1 MKKRSLIKLS
11 IFALSSCLFV
21 SCVDDKY
28 DFDDVDM
35 TIGTTGDLTL
45 PTSSTGSILL
55 KNLMDLKEDGVIQ
68 VIDGKYYL
76 QEEGNADVPRI
87 DITPITITKPVL
99 SDITASISLDN
110 ILPARTTQSTRGIS
124 IGGIT
129 LPDLPELSY
138 TYTIQDKDKA
148 YYTLD
153 NSVRGKVPAEVVDL
167 KSVSFADNTTLDAK
181 IQIILQEGYDFI
193 NKVHLDNLKITLPLG
208 LHVSSAEFVHWTDNG
223 SDIVLEE
230 VEAIEINNET
240 GLIHFTETDVNT
252 IIDAEH
258 EIHIRITFDKAVTGM
273 GGFAFEGN
281 EVSLSGMFKVDG
293 SFRLESNDF
302 DLERL
307 NIDQIKEIIKTQS
320 FDAIYPRDITFIG
333 NAAFTQDISIKS
345 FAGSVKSA
353 IGDIAPIKLS
363 DMPDFLNDPEVVLDL
378 ANPVFFVEVDNPLPA
393 DAKTAIS
400 LESRYTD
407 GTAPVLKQSQEI
419 AIPANAHSVLCIA
432 DHFDGIEIPA
442 KYQGLQVVNVPIA
455 NLNELLK
462 KLPDE
467 IKVDVED
474 ISMDIEEMTIPSQ
487 YDVKISYMVYTP
499 LEFGDEFKLVYQGTE
514 EGLADDL
521 EDINKLDTK
530 CIRITATAV
539 TNFPLD
545 LTLSVDL
552 CDKKGKSIKGDL
564 VKVNDLTLKAHKGS
578 GATSSQDITLTI
590 EPTEGHSIRE
600 ALERLD
606 KIVYRAEAQ
615 ADVEGELLDNAHIQ
629 LTNIKITLV
638 GGVSYDAN

>member
-1 MKKRSLIKLS
+1 MAKEEVKDGTGINAAKLKALQATIDKIEKDYGKGTIMKLGDQPKWE
-11 IFALSSCLFV
+11 V
-21 SCVDDKY
+21 SV
-28 DFDDVDM
+28 
-35 TIGTTGDLTL
+35 I
-45 PTSSTGSILL
+45 PSGSI
-55 KNLMDLKEDGVIQ
+55 
-68 VIDGKYYL
+68 
-76 QEEGNADVPRI
+76 A
-87 DITPITITKPVL
+87 
-99 SDITASISLDN
+99 LDAA
-110 ILPARTTQSTRGIS
+110 LG
-124 IGGIT
+124 IGGYPRGRVIEIYG
-129 LPDLPELSY
+129 PES
-138 TYTIQDKDKA
+138 
-148 YYTLD
+148 
-153 NSVRGKVPAEVVDL
+153 SGK
-167 KSVSFADNTTLDAK
+167 TTL
-181 IQIILQEGYDFI
+181 
-193 NKVHLDNLKITLPLG
+193 
-208 LHVSSAEFVHWTDNG
+208 
-223 SDIVLEE
+223 
-230 VEAIEINNET
+230 AIHAIAQAQKQ
-240 GLIHFTETDVNT
+240 GGIAA

-273 GGFAFEGN
+273 SGFAFEGN

-307 NIDQIKEIIKTQS
+307 NIDQIKEIIQTQS

-353 IGDIAPIKLS
+353 IGDIAPIKLG

-393 DAKTAIS
+393 EAKTAIS
-400 LESRYTD
+400 LESCYTD

-419 AIPANAHSVLCIA
+419 VIPANANSVLCIA

-442 KYQGLQVVNVPIA
+442 KYEGLQVVNVPIA

-552 CDKKGKSIKGDL
+552 CDKKGNSIKGEL
-564 VKVNDLTLKAHKGS
+564 VKVNDLTLEAHKGS
-578 GATSSQDITLTI
+578 GATYSQDITLTI

-615 ADVEGELLDNAHIQ
+615 ADAEGELLDNAHIQ